1 MDFREVRG
9 NMKTINILGTD
20 YTIEYRHEKDDVR
33 LEDCNGYCET
43 YSKKLIVK
51 IYEDD
56 VQNCEKIELLSDKT
70 LRHEVIHAFLYESGL
85 SVSSEWAT
93 NETIVDWIALQ
104 LPKMIGVCNELSITE

>member
-1 MDFREVRG
+1 
-9 NMKTINILGTD
+9 MKMINVLGTE
-20 YTIEYRHEKDDVR
+20 YTIEYRHEKDDVK

-51 IYEDD
+51 IYEYD
-56 VQNCEKIELLSDKT
+56 VQNYEKIELLSNKT
-70 LRHEVIHAFLYESGL
+70 LRHEVIHAFLHESGL